1 MEEQNRVTVWRVVQ
15 ASGVLVVMG
24 FFLFE
29 TLPILNPALLFLLLW
44 GVLLPFRG
52 REGYSVVLGTAAV
65 LTLIWIL
72 STAGSV
78 LAPFVLAIA
87 LAYILDPLVDRLE
100 TRRVPRG
107 ISVLLLTVPTVVVLG
122 VLVLIFVPS
131 AFRQIGEI
139 VQGIPVFIERVVEW
153 FEDGQT
159 WVAAIEVPYFDGAAL
174 VEQLQGV
181 DSDAIVAFVQERQDA
196 FTQWLWETA
205 LGLGRGL
212 GSIATILSY
221 VILTPVLTY
230 YLIRDW
236 DRVIERIGNLVPM
249 NRQDSV
255 KSFAKECD
263 QLVSSYMRGQFTVAF
278 IIGVLTGLGYM
289 LLSFPYAGT
298 LGLVAGVFSV
308 VPYLGGIITLIP
320 AIFIALVSGSV
331 LTSLLKVAAVF
342 IGVQILDGSL
352 ISPKI
357 VGDSVGIHPVWVV
370 LAMTLGGYYFGV
382 LGLLVAVPVAA
393 IIKLLIGYGLDRY
406 LASGFYQGTDSKL
419 AP

>member
-1 MEEQNRVTVWRVVQ
+1 MSEENRVTVWRVVQ

-44 GVLLPFRG
+44 GVLMPFRG
-52 REGYSVVLGTAAV
+52 REGYGVVLTIAAI

-100 TRRVPRG
+100 ARKVPRG
-107 ISVLLLTVPTVVVLG
+107 VSVLILTVPTVAILAA
-122 VLVLIFVPS
+122 LALIFIPS

-139 VQGIPVFIERVVEW
+139 VQGVPVFIERIDEW
-153 FEDGQT
+153 YAEGERWLAGID
-159 WVAAIEVPYFDGAAL
+159 VPFLDGAAL
-174 VEQLQGV
+174 VAQIQAV
-181 DSDAIVAFVQERQDA
+181 DSDAIIAFVQERQDA
-196 FTQWLWETA
+196 FGQWLWDRA

-212 GSIATILSY
+212 GSVTTVLSY
-221 VILTPVLTY
+221 VILTPVLLY

-236 DRVIERIGNLVPM
+236 DRVIEQIGALVPL
-249 NRQDSV
+249 NRQDAVSG
-255 KSFAKECD
+255 FAKECD

-278 IIGVLTGLGYM
+278 IIGILTGLGYM
-289 LLSFPYAGT
+289 LLGFPYAAT

-308 VPYLGGIITLIP
+308 VPYLGGVITLIP
-320 AIFIALVSGSV
+320 AIFIALVSGNV
-331 LTSLLKVAAVF
+331 LWSLATVAIVF
-342 IGVQILDGSL
+342 VGVQILDGSL
-352 ISPKI
+352 ISPRI

-393 IIKLLIGYGLDRY
+393 IIKLLIGYGLERY
-406 LASGFYQGTDSKL
+406 LASGFYQGTDSAL